1 MDIYQNST
9 GWYRV
14 CNAETGYA
22 YHKHLSGMDVLNFD
36 VANASL
42 MTQYTGNQEYKRRAI
57 LTMNLQG
64 GGGFEI
70 WQF

>member
-1 MDIYQNST
+1 
-9 GWYRV
+9 
-14 CNAETGYA
+14 
-22 YHKHLSGMDVLNFD
+22 
-36 VANASL
+36 

-64 GGGFEI
+64 GGFEI